1 MKIKI
6 DNNILSSRLCSSFN
20 KSRKNKKMHLTKDL
34 LSILAMQIGRTGIL
48 IN

>member
-20 KSRKNKKMHLTKDL
+20 KLKKNKKMLLTKDL
-34 LSILAMQIGRTGIL
+34 LSISPMQIGRTGIL